1 MFYSRRVKAFSL
13 LELQI
18 FLGWLG
24 QIQQPNLWEL
34 QYNFS
39 TKKLPN
45 PHLCD
50 FGFKHWLQ
58 TFGGTSGNGCSF
70 AWKSTAFL
78 SFFAAGLLNCAIPFP
93 SARAMVEVH
102 VLGFVSFIFHQPKRL
117 CRWQELPESL
127 VPSSSLLAFP
137 SRELAK
143 ALVIFLLVSYLCTLH
158 QYYSSLACFYSCI
171 FCWFQSAAE
180 SVIHFPSCLRRWHFS
195 AGHYIPWLSGIWMDE
210 GSGFGSSSGFSPAN
224 RSCFIIIPSLPF
236 SLEGRCGEGVE
247 VLVLLN
253 HA

>member
-78 SFFAAGLLNCAIPFP
+78 SFFAAGLLNCATPFP

-143 ALVIFLLVSYLCTLH
+143 ALVIFLLVSYLWIFPGLFLFLYLLLVSVSCWI
-158 QYYSSLACFYSCI
+158 SDSLS
-171 FCWFQSAAE
+171 Q
-180 SVIHFPSCLRRWHFS
+180 
-195 AGHYIPWLSGIWMDE
+195 
-210 GSGFGSSSGFSPAN
+210 
-224 RSCFIIIPSLPF
+224 LP
-236 SLEGRCGEGVE
+236 
-247 VLVLLN
+247 
-253 HA
+253 